1 MFPHHD
7 STYITNRGASGKLI
21 KDKSLPNKCLL
32 LLPHRFAIGCIDM
45 GWIVRNDIIW
55 AKRNGMPESVTDR
68 FSKKHEY
75 MFFMV
80 KSEKYYFDLDAI
92 RDKCLPLDRW
102 GGNKLIA
109 KGQSEWDKATGR
121 QSYRTRDIQPN
132 GGMSGKL
139 IKDKSLPNK
148 CLLMLPHR
156 FAIGCIDTGS
166 LS

>member
-1 MFPHHD
+1 MRECYRVLKSEGTCWVNLGD
-7 STYITNRGASGKLI
+7 TYNNNSGGGGNSCTNGNKKALEECGRMNKQDKRFAS
-21 KDKSLPNKCLL
+21 KCLL
-32 LLPHRFAIGCIDM
+32 LIPHRFAIGCIDM

-80 KSEKYYFDLDAI
+80 KSKKYYFDLDAI

-109 KGQSEWDKATGR
+109 
-121 QSYRTRDIQPN
+121 
-132 GGMSGKL
+132 SG
-139 IKDKSLPNK
+139 
-148 CLLMLPHR
+148 
-156 FAIGCIDTGS
+156 